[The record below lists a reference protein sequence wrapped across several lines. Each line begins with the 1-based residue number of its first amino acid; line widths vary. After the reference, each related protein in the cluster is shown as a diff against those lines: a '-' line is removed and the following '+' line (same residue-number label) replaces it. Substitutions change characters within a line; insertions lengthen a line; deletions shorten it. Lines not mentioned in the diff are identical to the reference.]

1 MKMPTLCFVYDR
13 RRRATKSHPSTV
25 EIRITYE
32 CKQKYLTT
40 GVRVLPKEWKH
51 GMVTNRVDA
60 QQLNQTLQTLLTNV
74 TKIINDMMQEGSI
87 NINEIGA
94 RLKSMESEGQTFI
107 DFCEE
112 RAQVRKYGRA
122 KDSKERYD
130 RFMRFFTKWGKI
142 KYFRDITDKNVLEMD
157 QYVTHM
163 NGKTMKNYSKWQN
176 YHRFLNSF
184 ILDAIAAGLVKRN
197 PYKWVNIEKDKDP
210 GSLHKFLTLE
220 EFHKLQSAKMPTECL
235 EQVRDLFVFQ
245 TYTCMAYKDLANFD
259 LSRGTRRPDGRIIYT
274 SKRGKTGEEFTFL
287 VLKLAMAIL
296 NKYNGKLP
304 MLSNVNYNKYLK
316 VVAQAAGIDKQ
327 LTTHWARHTGA
338 TILLNEGIDMETV
351 AKILG
356 HSSTRIT
363 RSTYAKLLDST
374 VADKMLEAEEKLG
387 A

>member
-1 MKMPTLCFVYDR
+1 M
-13 RRRATKSHPSTV
+13 
-25 EIRITYE
+25 
-32 CKQKYLTT
+32 
-40 GVRVLPKEWKH
+40 
-51 GMVTNRVDA
+51 
-60 QQLNQTLQTLLTNV
+60 
-74 TKIINDMMQEGSI
+74 
-87 NINEIGA
+87 
-94 RLKSMESEGQTFI
+94 
-107 DFCEE
+107 
-112 RAQVRKYGRA
+112 
-122 KDSKERYD
+122 
-130 RFMRFFTKWGKI
+130 
-142 KYFRDITDKNVLEMD
+142 
-157 QYVTHM
+157 
-163 NGKTMKNYSKWQN
+163 
-176 YHRFLNSF
+176 NSF

-197 PYKWVNIEKDKDP
+197 PYKWINIEKDKDP

-287 VLKLAMAIL
+287 VLKPAMAIL

>member
-1 MKMPTLCFVYDR
+1 
-13 RRRATKSHPSTV
+13 
-25 EIRITYE
+25 
-32 CKQKYLTT
+32 
-40 GVRVLPKEWKH
+40 
-51 GMVTNRVDA
+51 MVTNRVDA

-130 RFMRFFTKWGKI
+130 RFMRFFKKWGKI

-157 QYVTHM
+157 QYVAHM

-197 PYKWVNIEKDKDP
+197 PYKWINIEKDKDP

-287 VLKLAMAIL
+287 VLKPAMSIL

>member
-32 CKQKYLTT
+32 CKQKYLST

-51 GMVTNRVDA
+51 SMVSNRVDA
-60 QQLNQTLQTLLTNV
+60 QQLNQTLQTLLANV
-74 TKIINDMMQEGSI
+74 TKIINEMMKEGYV
-87 NINEIGA
+87 NINEISS
-94 RLKSMESEGQTFI
+94 RLKSLEKDQQTFI
-107 DFCEE
+107 EFCEE
-112 RAQVRKYGRA
+112 RAEVRKYGRS

-130 RFMRFFTKWGKI
+130 RFMRFFRSWGKI

-157 QYVTHM
+157 QYIAHM
-163 NGKTMKNYSKWQN
+163 NGKEMKNYSKWQN

-197 PYKWVNIEKDKDP
+197 PYKWINIEKDKNP
-210 GSLHKFLTLE
+210 GSLHKYLTLDE
-220 EFHKLQSAKMPTECL
+220 LHTLQSAKMPTESL

-259 LSRGTRRPDGRIIYT
+259 LSKGKRRTDGRIIYT

-287 VLKLAMAIL
+287 VLKPAMAIL
-296 NKYNGKLP
+296 NKYGGQLP

-316 VVAQAAGIDKQ
+316 VVAQSAGIDKP

-338 TILLNEGIDMETV
+338 TILLNEGVDMETV